1 MATAAQVKTKPAP
14 KKAAEPKVQQ
24 FLWEGTDKR
33 GNKVKG
39 ELPGQ
44 NMTLVKAELRK
55 QGINA
60 NKVRKKPTA
69 LFGQRKKKISPLDI
83 AVFTRQ
89 LATMMKAGVPLVQ
102 SFDIV
107 AEGHDNASMREL
119 LLRIKSDIEGGNNLA
134 NSLKQHPAY
143 FDDLFCSLVESGE
156 QSGALETMLDRI
168 AIYKEK
174 TEALKA
180 KIKKAVKYPIAVVCV
195 AIIVTAILLIKVVPT
210 FQELFAGFGAE
221 LPAFTQMVI
230 NMSEWM
236 QEWWLLL
243 FVGIIGSTF
252 GFIEAKKRSQAF
264 NDALDR
270 MSLKL
275 PIVGDI
281 MFKATVARFARTLAT
296 TFSAGVPLVDALDSV
311 AGATGNVIY
320 RTGVLKIKEEVSS
333 GTQLNFS
340 MKASGIFPAMAV
352 QMTAIGEESGALDT
366 MLDKVA
372 SYYENE
378 VDNAVD
384 GLTSLLEPLIMA
396 VLGVLVGGLIIAMY
410 LPIFQLGSVV

>member
-1 MATAAQVKTKPAP
+1 MATAAQAKARPAA
-14 KKAAEPKVQQ
+14 KKAAESKVQV
-24 FLWEGTDKR
+24 FVWEGTDKR

-44 NMTLVKAELRK
+44 NVTLIKAELRK
-55 QGINA
+55 QGIVA
-60 NKVRKKPTA
+60 GKVRKKPTA

-107 AEGHDNASMREL
+107 AEGHDNPSMRDL
-119 LLRIKSDIEGGNNLA
+119 LIRIKTDIEGGNNLA

-230 NMSEWM
+230 NLSEWM
-236 QEWWLLL
+236 QEWWLIL
-243 FVGIIGSTF
+243 FAGMIAGAF
-252 GFIEAKKRSQAF
+252 AFIEGKKRSPAF

-270 MSLKL
+270 AAIKA

-281 MFKATVARFARTLAT
+281 VFKATVARFARTLAT
-296 TFSAGVPLVDALDSV
+296 TFAAGVPLVDALESV

-320 RTGVLKIKEEVSS
+320 RNAVLRIKEEVSS

-340 MKASGIFPAMAV
+340 MKATGVFPAMAV

-384 GLTSLLEPLIMA
+384 GLTSLLEPMIMA

>member
-1 MATAAQVKTKPAP
+1 MATAAQAKAKPAA
-14 KKAAEPKVQQ
+14 KKAAEPKVQV
-24 FLWEGTDKR
+24 FVWEGTDKR

-44 NMTLVKAELRK
+44 NVTLIKAELRK
-55 QGINA
+55 QGIVA
-60 NKVRKKPTA
+60 GKVKRKPA
-69 LFGQRKKKISPLDI
+69 SLFGQRKKKITPLDI

-102 SFDIV
+102 SFEIV
-107 AEGHDNASMREL
+107 AEGHDNPSMREL

-180 KIKKAVKYPIAVVCV
+180 KIKKAIKYPIAVICV

-230 NMSEWM
+230 NLSEWM
-236 QEWWLLL
+236 QEWWLIL
-243 FVGIIGSTF
+243 FASLIAGTF
-252 GFIEAKKRSQAF
+252 AFIEAKKRSPAF

-270 MSLKL
+270 AAIKA
-275 PIVGDI
+275 PIIGDI
-281 MFKATVARFARTLAT
+281 VFKATVARFARTLAT
-296 TFSAGVPLVDALDSV
+296 TFAAGVPLVDALDSV

-320 RTGVLKIKEEVSS
+320 RNAVLRIKEEVSS

-340 MKASGIFPAMAV
+340 MKATGVFPAMAV

-372 SYYENE
+372 TYYENE

-384 GLTSLLEPLIMA
+384 GLTSLLEPLIMGI
-396 VLGVLVGGLIIAMY
+396 LGVLVGGLIIAMY

>member
-1 MATAAQVKTKPAP
+1 MATAAQAKAKPAA
-14 KKAAEPKVQQ
+14 KKAAEPKVQM
-24 FLWEGTDKR
+24 FVWEGTDKR

-44 NMTLVKAELRK
+44 NVTLIKAELRK
-55 QGINA
+55 QGIVA
-60 NKVRKKPTA
+60 GKVRRKPA
-69 LFGQRKKKISPLDI
+69 AMFGQRKKKITPMDI

-107 AEGHDNASMREL
+107 AEGHDNPSMREL
-119 LLRIKSDIEGGNNLA
+119 LLKIKSDIEGGNNLA
-134 NSLKQHPAY
+134 NSLKLHPAY

-230 NMSEWM
+230 KLSEWM
-236 QEWWLLL
+236 QEWWLIM
-243 FVGIIGSTF
+243 FAGIIGGAF
-252 GFIEAKKRSQAF
+252 AFIEGKKRSQAF

-270 MSLKL
+270 AALKA
-275 PIVGDI
+275 PVVGDI
-281 MFKATVARFARTLAT
+281 IFKATIARFARTLAT
-296 TFSAGVPLVDALDSV
+296 TFAAGVPLVDALESV

-320 RTGVLKIKEEVSS
+320 RNAVLRVKEEVSS

-340 MKASGIFPAMAV
+340 MKATGVFPAMAV

-372 SYYENE
+372 TYYENE

-384 GLTSLLEPLIMA
+384 GLTSLLEPMIMA